1 VLYFGSVLMML
12 HVFEIDTTPILAGAG
27 VVGLAVG
34 LGAQNLVADVVAGFF
49 ILFENQ
55 FLVGDMVQIGD
66 AVGRVEMMSIRH
78 TQIRDESG
86 KLYIIPN
93 GQIKT
98 VINFSKG
105 YVNAVVD
112 IKVPTSANLEEV
124 MREMSEAGRRLRE
137 RRAEVMDDT
146 IIKGLVELTPA
157 DMTIRA
163 VTKVQPGTHLA
174 IQQEY
179 RTILKEVFDETAA
192 ANSTLKAAA

>member
-1 VLYFGSVLMML
+1 MML

>member
-1 VLYFGSVLMML
+1 MLYFGSVLMML